1 MKSRLALQGG
11 FFTFIQKSRFSVFPF
26 LIRQTI
32 FGPKGIE
39 NTGKM
44 EIAEIQR
51 YKIALERLK
60 QLSDIRLGKPLLI
73 QTLMGNLRVLHS
85 NHIGYFKYIS
95 TKKSWEI
102 ALTDG
107 SFVRLKGNLRAKN
120 LCAYN
125 DRFIQIHQSYII
137 NIQYLCMIQNNH
149 CIMYP
154 PFIISMNYVSRKI
167 QKGADFLFLS
177 VLKRIPQL
185 TMSYH
190 SIISV
195 KIQDIFP

>member
-1 MKSRLALQGG
+1 M
-11 FFTFIQKSRFSVFPF
+11 FPF

-44 EIAEIQR
+44 EITEIQR
-51 YKIALERLK
+51 YKTALERLK

-73 QTLMGNLRVLHS
+73 QTLM
-85 NHIGYFKYIS
+85 
-95 TKKSWEI
+95 
-102 ALTDG
+102 
-107 SFVRLKGNLRAKN
+107 GNLRAKN

-154 PFIISMNYVSRKI
+154 PFHHINELCIS
-167 QKGADFLFLS
+167 QKY
-177 VLKRIPQL
+177 KREL
-185 TMSYH
+185 TSYFC
-190 SIISV
+190 
-195 KIQDIFP
+195 QF

>member
-1 MKSRLALQGG
+1 M
-11 FFTFIQKSRFSVFPF
+11 FPF

-44 EIAEIQR
+44 EMTEIQR

-154 PFIISMNYVSRKI
+154 PFIISMNSVSHKI
-167 QKGADFLFLS
+167 QKGTDRLFLPI
-177 VLKRIPQL
+177 LKRITQL

-195 KIQDIFP
+195 KIQDIFL

>member
-1 MKSRLALQGG
+1 
-11 FFTFIQKSRFSVFPF
+11 
-26 LIRQTI
+26 
-32 FGPKGIE
+32 
-39 NTGKM
+39 M
-44 EIAEIQR
+44 EIAEIQQ

-154 PFIISMNYVSRKI
+154 PFHHINELCIS
-167 QKGADFLFLS
+167 QKY
-177 VLKRIPQL
+177 KREL
-185 TMSYH
+185 TAYFY
-190 SIISV
+190 
-195 KIQDIFP
+195 QF

>member
-1 MKSRLALQGG
+1 M
-11 FFTFIQKSRFSVFPF
+11 FPF

-44 EIAEIQR
+44 EITEIQR
-51 YKIALERLK
+51 YKTALERLK

-102 ALTDG
+102 ALTNG

-137 NIQYLCMIQNNH
+137 NIQY
-149 CIMYP
+149 Y
-154 PFIISMNYVSRKI
+154 
-167 QKGADFLFLS
+167 A
-177 VLKRIPQL
+177 
-185 TMSYH
+185 
-190 SIISV
+190 
-195 KIQDIFP
+195 

>member
-1 MKSRLALQGG
+1 M
-11 FFTFIQKSRFSVFPF
+11 FPF

-44 EIAEIQR
+44 EMTEIQR

-95 TKKSWEI
+95 TKKELGDSI
-102 ALTDG
+102 NR
-107 SFVRLKGNLRAKN
+107 RLLCPAKRKP
-120 LCAYN
+120 A
-125 DRFIQIHQSYII
+125 REKF
-137 NIQYLCMIQNNH
+137 M
-149 CIMYP
+149 CI
-154 PFIISMNYVSRKI
+154 
-167 QKGADFLFLS
+167 
-177 VLKRIPQL
+177 
-185 TMSYH
+185 
-190 SIISV
+190 
-195 KIQDIFP
+195 

>member
-1 MKSRLALQGG
+1 M
-11 FFTFIQKSRFSVFPF
+11 FPF

-44 EIAEIQR
+44 EMTEIQR

-60 QLSDIRLGKPLLI
+60 QLSDIRLRKPLLI

-85 NHIGYFKYIS
+85 SHIGYFKYIS

-154 PFIISMNYVSRKI
+154 PFHHINELCIS
-167 QKGADFLFLS
+167 QKY
-177 VLKRIPQL
+177 KREL
-185 TMSYH
+185 TSYFY
-190 SIISV
+190 
-195 KIQDIFP
+195 QF

>member
-1 MKSRLALQGG
+1 M
-11 FFTFIQKSRFSVFPF
+11 FPF

-44 EIAEIQR
+44 EITEIQR

-107 SFVRLKGNLRAKN
+107 SFVRLKGNLRAKIYVHIMTDLYKSIN
-120 LCAYN
+120 PISSTYSIMHDTKQPLHHVSS
-125 DRFIQIHQSYII
+125 FSSHQ
-137 NIQYLCMIQNNH
+137 
-149 CIMYP
+149 
-154 PFIISMNYVSRKI
+154 
-167 QKGADFLFLS
+167 
-177 VLKRIPQL
+177 
-185 TMSYH
+185 
-190 SIISV
+190 
-195 KIQDIFP
+195 

>member
-1 MKSRLALQGG
+1 
-11 FFTFIQKSRFSVFPF
+11 
-26 LIRQTI
+26 
-32 FGPKGIE
+32 
-39 NTGKM
+39 
-44 EIAEIQR
+44 
-51 YKIALERLK
+51 
-60 QLSDIRLGKPLLI
+60 
-73 QTLMGNLRVLHS
+73 MGNLRVLHS

-107 SFVRLKGNLRAKN
+107 AFVRLKGNLRAKN

-154 PFIISMNYVSRKI
+154 PFHHIDELCIS
-167 QKGADFLFLS
+167 QKYKKALTTYFY
-177 VLKRIPQL
+177 QL
-185 TMSYH
+185 
-190 SIISV
+190 
-195 KIQDIFP
+195 